1 MRGLI
6 PPANPPESSADLM
19 IDYLALT
26 IGHALIALTMVRL
39 FMRADVDV
47 DPLIGG
53 LQDQMRANQKNASAA
68 GRNAK
73 RRAAMRAAAQ
83 AGEGSDAARAIDP
96 VATEPAPHPR
106 QKRLRKAP
114 S

>member
-6 PPANPPESSADLM
+6 PRESSAYLM

-26 IGHALIALTMVRL
+26 IGHALITLTMVRL

-53 LQDQMRANQKNASAA
+53 LQDQMRANQKDASAA

-73 RRAAMRAAAQ
+73 RRAAMRADAQ
-83 AGEGSDAARAIDP
+83 SVEASERPIDK
-96 VATEPAPHPR
+96 EPAVTERTTPSR